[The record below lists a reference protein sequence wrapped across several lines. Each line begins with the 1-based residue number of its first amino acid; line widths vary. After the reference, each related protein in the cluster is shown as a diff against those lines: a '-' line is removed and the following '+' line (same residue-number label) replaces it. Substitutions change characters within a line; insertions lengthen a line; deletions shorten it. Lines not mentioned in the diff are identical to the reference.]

1 MDSTE
6 KALRGLNICAP
17 VSAEDDERG
26 CAGCPYDP
34 EVCTHRRAVSLP
46 DMMIEDIRAALGEA
60 LRRRTTS
67 QKKAYHLAEK
77 SVLPR
82 RVRLPAGDRLRGRGG
97 DEPRPPARAV
107 GEVFERFVNLIH
119 HRLRRTSSGLF
130 EATFP

>member
-1 MDSTE
+1 MDSTV

-60 LRRRTTS
+60 LRRRS
-67 QKKAYHLAEK
+67 AEQDAAAVIERIADFLAGYAYPPETDFEVAAGMNH
-77 SVLPR
+77 VR
-82 RVRLPAGDRLRGRGG
+82 RRGQWVKFLRG
-97 DEPRPPARAV
+97 
-107 GEVFERFVNLIH
+107 L
-119 HRLRRTSSGLF
+119 
-130 EATFP
+130 

>member
-82 RVRLPAGDRLRGRGG
+82 RKKRTTSPGTPTRRRPTSRSRRG
-97 DEPRPPARAV
+97 
-107 GEVFERFVNLIH
+107 
-119 HRLRRTSSGLF
+119 
-130 EATFP
+130 